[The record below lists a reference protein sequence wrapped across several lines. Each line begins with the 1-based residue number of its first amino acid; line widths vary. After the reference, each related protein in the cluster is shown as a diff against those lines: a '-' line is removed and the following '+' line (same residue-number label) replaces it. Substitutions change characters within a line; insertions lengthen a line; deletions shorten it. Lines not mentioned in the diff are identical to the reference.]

1 MTRTV
6 STFGYS
12 AQQVA
17 ELVDLPTLEVRA
29 LVRAGYIVP
38 ERGERGALRF
48 SFQDLVMLRAA
59 RALLDQK
66 IPTRR
71 VRRALGR
78 LRARLPVGRPLSAL
92 HISAHG
98 NTITV
103 RDGSCAFEP
112 ESGQALFDFSTAPLK
127 AGTSAILRA
136 QPKQTTP
143 RSAAEWFAWGCEIEI
158 ADAAEARRAYEQAVL
173 ADPAHADALVN
184 LGRLYHEAGEAA
196 EARRLYERALEERP
210 EDAVAVFN
218 LGVALEDLG
227 AVREAI
233 TQYRRALR
241 LDAGCA
247 DAHYNLARLYER
259 GGEHTRALRHLGA
272 YRRLVH
278 PQK

>member
-1 MTRTV
+1 M

-17 ELVDLPTLEVRA
+17 ELVDLPRVEVHA

-38 ERGERGALRF
+38 ERGARGALRF
-48 SFQDLVMLRAA
+48 SFQDLVLLRAA
-59 RALLDQK
+59 RALLDEK
-66 IPTRR
+66 IPARR
-71 VRRALGR
+71 VRRALGL
-78 LRARLPVGRPLSAL
+78 LRARLPVGRPLSSL

-103 RDGSCAFEP
+103 RDGSRTFEP
-112 ESGQALFDFSTAPLK
+112 ESGQSLFDFSTAPMRE
-127 AGTSAILRA
+127 GTSVILRA

-158 ADAAEARRAYEQAVL
+158 ADAAEARRAYEQAIL

-210 EDAVAVFN
+210 EDSVAVFN

-227 AVREAI
+227 VVRDAI

-241 LDAGCA
+241 LDPGCA

-259 GGEHTRALRHLGA
+259 GGEHSRALRHLGA

-278 PQK
+278 PTK